1 MTNRLVKLARFEY
14 TTATPAVPPQPAYC
28 VTRTVRVPIS
38 TGGGSTT
45 LTIHNPGANTWG
57 GSSVWEYNYQGSGST
72 HYGNRRVTTC
82 YPARQGV
89 PGGAAVSTEH
99 LEIGWEAGARSLG
112 VFAGDFSF
120 SFDIGP
126 GSVGVLCGLAP
137 MGTPVASYNAIQFG
151 VRMVNDVVAVVEY
164 GQVVATVGPFTPGAK
179 VTIYRVGDVV
189 IYQVGSWRY
198 YSPQH
203 SDRPLVVFACL
214 YVSGDYVDNPK
225 VSLLHTLSA
234 YGEWGW
240 PGYDTDYQLRAESPW
255 GWGGLVTLGDGTAW
269 LRLPAARMSS
279 GDDSTFGVADL
290 VLPGLRID
298 ANDDPRIDTAG
309 VTVRVPMV
317 MSGLG
322 YSIGAGDA
330 DLRTAPMALLASE
343 EAYAGADLRLP
354 ALQVFGVEYD
364 EAPGTGL
371 GSEFLLLA
379 DSYMTDPVVLALLT
393 DTLYVGATFDVLV
406 AIDAQLVDYLVAGDT
421 VDVSALITALLKSS
435 VVISDNLAM
444 AKAAAHQYATNLLTG
459 AVGRYEGFDFAGFVR
474 VGMETYGWKQDGLYR
489 IVDAR
494 DSGEAIQA
502 FIDFAAEDFETTQR
516 KAVKAL
522 FFGADTDGALY
533 ARMMDDSDTTY
544 TYRVV
549 PYGDIQRAN
558 PAQGLTSRF
567 WRLRLEVVDATELE
581 LDSVEWR
588 VVTTGRRTRS

>member
-1 MTNRLVKLARFEY
+1 MANRLVKLARFEY
-14 TTATPAVPPQPAYC
+14 TAATPAVPPQPAYC

-57 GSSVWEYNYQGSGST
+57 GSSIWEYNYQGSGST
-72 HYGNRRVTTC
+72 RYGNRRVTTC
-82 YPARQGV
+82 YPARPGV
-89 PGGAAVSTEH
+89 PGVAAVATEH
-99 LEIGWEAGARSLG
+99 LEVGWEAGARSLG
-112 VFAGDFSF
+112 VFTSDFSF
-120 SFDIGP
+120 SFDIGR

-151 VRMVNDVVAVVEY
+151 VRMVNDVMAVVEY

-189 IYQVGSWRY
+189 MYQVGSWRY
-198 YSPQH
+198 YSPQR

-214 YVSGDYVDNPK
+214 YVTGDYVDNPK

-255 GWGGLVTLGDGTAW
+255 GWGGRVTLGDGTAW

-279 GDDSTFGVADL
+279 GDDSAFGVADL

-298 ANDDPRIDTAG
+298 ANDDPRIDAAG
-309 VTVRVPMV
+309 AAVRIPMV

-322 YSIGAGDA
+322 YNIGAGDA

-343 EAYAGADLRLP
+343 EAYAGADLHLP
-354 ALQVFGVEYD
+354 AMQVFGVEYD

-379 DSYMTDPVVLALLT
+379 DSYITDPVVLALLT

-406 AIDAQLVDYLVAGDT
+406 AIDAQLVDYLVAGET
-421 VDVSALITALLKSS
+421 VDVAALITALLKSS

-474 VGMETYGWKQDGLYR
+474 VGMETYGWKPDGLYR

-533 ARMMDDSDTTY
+533 ARMMDDSDTPY